1 MAHQDNTNHFTGVAL
16 FCLGSFMYSM
26 AFLELV
32 GRTHEHLRQ
41 LHQALRWFLLLSTT
55 VLVIAFVIL
64 WAIEENNGQHASG
77 GGQRNAYI
85 VEHVAYITHIM
96 FYATFFLYHTP
107 DPNKACH
114 VTSAYDEEEV
124 LHKQEGTRTPLVCM
138 TVLND

>member
-1 MAHQDNTNHFTGVAL
+1 MAHQDNVNHFTGVAL
-16 FCLGSFMYSM
+16 FCLGSFMYSL

-41 LHQALRWFLLLSTT
+41 LHQALRWFLLIST
-55 VLVIAFVIL
+55 VILVITFVTL
-64 WAIEENNGQHASG
+64 WVIEENNHQHT
-77 GGQRNAYI
+77 RNAYI
-85 VEHVAYITHIM
+85 VEHLAYITHIM

-107 DPNKACH
+107 DPNKLVR
-114 VTSAYDEEEV
+114 VTSTYEEEEH